1 MVVFWFG
8 FEVSPLFGCKESK
21 RGPLERVIQ
30 SIAISLPISTPDWR
44 FCQPLDHKESVA
56 NDSILPFIVVLN
68 GSIRKL
74 NTINLENPIQ
84 CVVLTESVYFRGLVY

>member
-1 MVVFWFG
+1 M
-8 FEVSPLFGCKESK
+8 
-21 RGPLERVIQ
+21 
-30 SIAISLPISTPDWR
+30 
-44 FCQPLDHKESVA
+44 A

-74 NTINLENPIQ
+74 NTINSENPIQ